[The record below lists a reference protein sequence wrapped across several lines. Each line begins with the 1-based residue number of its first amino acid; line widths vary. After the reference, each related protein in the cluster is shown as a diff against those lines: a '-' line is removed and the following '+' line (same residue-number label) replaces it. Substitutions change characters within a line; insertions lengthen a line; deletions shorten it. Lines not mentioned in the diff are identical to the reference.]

1 MKKIT
6 NFELFYTSFFLSAV
20 SFGGG
25 YITIPILRT
34 KYVEEKQ
41 LITEDTLQDLAA
53 IAQSAPGAISVNLA
67 TGVGYKINGKAGGFA
82 SFIGTVLPPLF
93 IISVIT
99 YSYDFFMGQPLI
111 QAIFKGLEVGVA
123 VIMVRLVIDMV
134 KDLYQRDQKSAI
146 MFYATGLIL
155 SLVFKIHIVFI
166 LILNFMFV
174 YLLNRWEL
182 RHVSVD

>member
-1 MKKIT
+1 MKQIS
-6 NFELFYTSFFLSAV
+6 NLELFYTSFFLSAV

-41 LITEDTLQDLAA
+41 LITEETLQDLAA

-82 SFIGTVLPPLF
+82 SFIGTILPPLF

-99 YSYDFFMGQPLI
+99 YFYDFFMGQALK

-123 VIMVRLVIDMV
+123 VIMVRLVLDMV
-134 KDLYQRDQKSAI
+134 KDLYQRDHKFAVI
-146 MFYATGLIL
+146 LYLTGLLL
-155 SLVFKIHIVFI
+155 SLAFKIHIVFI
-166 LILNFMFV
+166 LIFNFVVVFMF
-174 YLLNRWEL
+174 NRWEQH
-182 RHVSVD
+182 HVTVD